1 MFQFPHLPPP
11 PLCVQ
16 GGVTRVLL
24 AGLPH
29 SGIAGALPACGPP
42 ALFAACHALHRP
54 LSPRH
59 PPHTVCIVSEIAS
72 RPRPGPA
79 AANASLDAPLP
90 RATRDPSLGTRQ
102 CVTLPPGQTK
112 GNIMRSWSRRG
123 LTQREQAISY
133 LHLLTNCTDDALS
146 PVVGHPGLEP
156 GTSALSGQRS
166 DHLS

>member
-90 RATRDPSLGTRQ
+90 RATRDPSISWYSTMRDLAPRTNQRQ
-102 CVTLPPGQTK
+102 HHAFL
-112 GNIMRSWSRRG
+112 
-123 LTQREQAISY
+123 
-133 LHLLTNCTDDALS
+133 LS
-146 PVVGHPGLEP
+146 PGSNPTGASHILSSPVHELYRRRAVVGRGSSWTRTRDLCLIRA
-156 GTSALSGQRS
+156 AL
-166 DHLS
+166 